1 MLGASLDDSSD
12 HAFAHPASSE
22 LRYRLLGP
30 VTARGESGPIRLGG
44 PKQRTVLAAL
54 LLNANRVVSEEHLT
68 DLLWEDNPPASA
80 RGQLQVR
87 VWELRKL
94 LGRSVIVR
102 SEPGYLIEVRPGE
115 LDTQVFEDS
124 AAEAR
129 VLLDNGDTAG
139 GVACLREALDLW
151 QGSPL
156 GGVTDA
162 LVRRTAQLLEEQRM
176 AALEALFD
184 AELAAGRHAL
194 VIGELR
200 QLCDRYPFGERL
212 QAQLMVALHRSGR
225 ASEAL
230 DVYSETR
237 DRLGT
242 ELGVEPGKALRELH
256 LQVLQGGDR
265 PGEER
270 PAAVVAAVPDVAPAR
285 PVPAQPANGAVR
297 PAELPRDVRGFAG
310 RAETLALLDA
320 QLAATVA
327 AGSPMSDVW
336 VLNGIAGVG
345 KTALALHWAHGAR
358 EHFPDGQLYVN
369 LRGFDAD
376 REPMEPAVALAQ
388 LLRALGADPQG
399 IPSEVDEQAGLY
411 RSTLADK
418 RVLLVLDN
426 ARDASQVLP
435 LLPPT
440 GTVLVT
446 SRNRL
451 GDLIAE
457 TGARSLPLTVLP
469 LEESRALL
477 TGVLGATRVNAESEA
492 VDELARLCGHLP
504 LALRIAAANVSTS
517 LEPRIADMA
526 AELAKGDPLAVLT
539 VDGAEES
546 AVTRAFAVSYET
558 LAPELRRLFRLLGLM
573 AGPDFTPVSAAALAG
588 DPIGDVTR
596 RLQRLAAAHL
606 VEQHVAGR
614 FRFHDLVRD
623 YAVQRADTDESAD
636 ERARA
641 WMRLVEL
648 HLSAADSA
656 DDIFGRRH
664 NPQIPRDPAVTLG
677 KPMKFADSAEA
688 AAWVDA
694 EHENMM
700 AVVRQAVAHGPY
712 PQAWYL
718 ADAVRGPF
726 YHRGRR
732 LEWVDIASAVLAAAR
747 RHDEPLVEAVVLQSV
762 GLAFI
767 HLERHEQ
774 AVEWLTEALQVF
786 RRGNWPEGEAAAL
799 NAFGIALRVAG
810 RFEEA
815 GEQLMRSLELQRTR
829 GSRIGEMKVLN
840 NLGSVYRQLCK
851 LDEASDCLSRA
862 YEISVE
868 EGFRLGEAVAL
879 VGLGLIQRLTGQTA
893 EARKSFTRARDL
905 HHELSYLYGEASALS
920 GLSLLDVDLGE
931 FAQGR
936 EHAVHALELARREQ
950 NRETEVGALNALAR
964 AEAALGLTEPATEH
978 QREAVEVARKWG
990 SAWHVAEALCGMSG
1004 IHAMRREHD
1013 EAFRTGE
1020 ESLTLARNGGLRTIE
1035 ARCLLV
1041 LAGAHASLGRPGQA
1055 KNLCSQAISLSAD
1068 AGLVATEARA
1078 REMLARFSAGRDPG
1092 FAQARPSLVSAV
1104 LTAGATWVP

>member
-1 MLGASLDDSSD
+1 MPGASLHDSSD
-12 HAFAHPASSE
+12 HGFARSTSSE

-30 VTARGESGPIRLGG
+30 VTARGESGPVRLGG

-54 LLNANRVVSEEHLT
+54 LLNANRVVSEELLT
-68 DLLWEDNPPASA
+68 DLLWENDPPASA

-102 SEPGYLIEVRPGE
+102 SEPGYLIDVRTGE
-115 LDTQVFEDS
+115 LDTQVFE
-124 AAEAR
+124 AAAVAAR
-129 VLLDNGDTAG
+129 TMLDEGNPAG
-139 GVACLREALDLW
+139 GVARLREALALW
-151 QGSPL
+151 QGPPL

-162 LVRRTAQLLEEQRM
+162 LVRREAQMLEEQRM
-176 AALEALFD
+176 AAFEALFE
-184 AELAAGRHAL
+184 AEFASGRYAQ

-200 QLCDRYPFGERL
+200 RLSEQYPFGERL

-230 DVYSETR
+230 EVYSEAR
-237 DRLGT
+237 ERLDT

-256 LQVLQGGDR
+256 LRVLKGGDQPVEDR
-265 PGEER
+265 AGP
-270 PAAVVAAVPDVAPAR
+270 PSLAAVIPEAAAPAQAAR
-285 PVPAQPANGAVR
+285 GAIR

-310 RAETLALLDA
+310 RAEKLALLDA
-320 QLAATVA
+320 QLAVTLGS
-327 AGSPMSDVW
+327 GSPMSDIW

-345 KTALALHWAHGAR
+345 KTALALHWAHGVR

-399 IPSEVDEQAGLY
+399 IPTEVDEQAGLY
-411 RSTLADK
+411 RSALADK

-451 GDLIAE
+451 GDLVAE
-457 TGARSLPLTVLP
+457 TGARSLPLPVLP
-469 LEESRALL
+469 LEDSRALL
-477 TGVLGATRVNAESEA
+477 TGVLGATRVDAEAEA
-492 VDELARLCGHLP
+492 ADELARLCGHLP
-504 LALRIAAANVSTS
+504 LALRIAAANISTS

-526 AELAKGDPLAVLT
+526 AELAKGGPLAMLT
-539 VDGAEES
+539 VDGADES

-558 LAPELRRLFRLLGLM
+558 LAPELKRLFRLLGLM
-573 AGPDFTPVSAAALAG
+573 VGPDFTPASAAALAG
-588 DPIGDVTR
+588 DPLADVTR

-606 VEQHVAGR
+606 VEQPVAGR
-614 FRFHDLVRD
+614 FRLHDLVRD
-623 YAVQRADTDESAD
+623 YALRCVGTDESPDA
-636 ERARA
+636 RAQA
-641 WMRLVEL
+641 WMRLVES

-656 DDIFGRRH
+656 DEIFGRRH
-664 NPQIPRDPAVTLG
+664 NPQIPRDRAFVAGRPVT
-677 KPMKFADSAEA
+677 FSDSAEA

-694 EHENMM
+694 EHENMI
-700 AVVRQAVAHGPY
+700 AVVRQAVVHGPY

-732 LEWVDIASAVLAAAR
+732 VEWVDLASTVLGAAR

-774 AVEWLTEALQVF
+774 AVEWLTEALRVF
-786 RRGNWPEGEAAAL
+786 KRVNWPEGEAAAL
-799 NAFGIALRVAG
+799 NTFGIALRVAG
-810 RFEEA
+810 RFEDA
-815 GEQLMRSLELQRTR
+815 GEQLMRSLELQRTL

-851 LDEASDCLSRA
+851 LDDALACLSRA
-862 YEISVE
+862 YDISVE

-879 VGLGLIQRLTGQTA
+879 VGLGLIQRLTGEMDA
-893 EARKSFTRARDL
+893 ARDSFSRALVL

-920 GLSLLDVDLGE
+920 GLSLLDVDTGD
-931 FAQGR
+931 FSRGR
-936 EHAVHALELARREQ
+936 EHATLALELARREQ

-964 AEAALGLTEPATEH
+964 AEAALGLVEPATEH
-978 QREAVEVARKWG
+978 QLEAVEVARNWG
-990 SAWHVAEALCGMSG
+990 SPWHVAESLCGMAG
-1004 IHAMRREHD
+1004 IHAMRREHH
-1013 EAFRTGE
+1013 EALRTGN
-1020 ESLTLARNGGLRTIE
+1020 ESLSLARKGGLRTIE

-1041 LAGAHASLGRPGQA
+1041 LAGAHAGLGQLGEAADLCHQA
-1055 KNLCSQAISLSAD
+1055 ATLCAD
-1068 AGLVATEARA
+1068 AGLAATEARA
-1078 REMLARFSAGRDPG
+1078 QDMLTRFSAGHIR
-1092 FAQARPSLVSAV
+1092 SL
-1104 LTAGATWVP
+1104 

>member
-12 HAFAHPASSE
+12 HAFAQSTFSE

-30 VTARGESGPIRLGG
+30 VTARGESGPVRLGG

-54 LLNANRVVSEEHLT
+54 LLSANRVVSEEQLT
-68 DLLWEDNPPASA
+68 ELLWENDPPASA

-115 LDTQVFEDS
+115 LDTQVFEAA

-129 VLLDNGDTAG
+129 VLLGDGNPSG
-139 GVACLREALDLW
+139 GVARLREALALW
-151 QGSPL
+151 QGPPL

-162 LVRRTAQLLEEQRM
+162 LVRRTAQMLEEQRM
-176 AALEALFD
+176 AALEALFE
-184 AELAAGRHAL
+184 AEFAAGRHAL

-200 QLCDRYPFGERL
+200 QLSEQYPFGERL
-212 QAQLMVALHRSGR
+212 RAQLMVALHRSGR

-230 DVYSETR
+230 EVYAETR
-237 DRLGT
+237 ERLGT
-242 ELGVEPGKALRELH
+242 ELGVEPGKALRDLH
-256 LQVLQGGDR
+256 LQVLQGGDQ
-265 PGEER
+265 PGGDT
-270 PAAVVAAVPDVAPAR
+270 PAPVVAAVPDIAPAR
-285 PVPAQPANGAVR
+285 VARGAVR

-310 RAETLALLDA
+310 RAEKLALLDA
-320 QLAATVA
+320 QLAVTLGS
-327 AGSPMSDVW
+327 GSPMSVVW

-345 KTALALHWAHGAR
+345 KTALALHWAHGVR

-388 LLRALGADPQG
+388 LLRGLGVDPQG
-399 IPSEVDEQAGLY
+399 VPAEVDEQAGLY

-446 SRNRL
+446 SRHRL
-451 GDLIAE
+451 GDLVAE
-457 TGARSLPLTVLP
+457 TGARSLLLGVLP
-469 LEESRALL
+469 LEDSRALL
-477 TGVLGATRVNAESEA
+477 TGVLGATRVDAESEA

-526 AELAKGDPLAVLT
+526 AELAKGGPLAALT

-546 AVTRAFAVSYET
+546 AVTRAFAVSYDT
-558 LAPELRRLFRLLGLM
+558 LAPELRRLFRLLGLV

-588 DPIGDVTR
+588 DPLGDVTR

-623 YAVQRADTDESAD
+623 YAVQRAGIDESAD
-636 ERARA
+636 ARARA

-656 DDIFGRRH
+656 DEIFGRRH
-664 NPQIPRDPAVTLG
+664 NLQIPRDPAFVAG
-677 KPMKFADSAEA
+677 KPVTFADSAEA

-694 EHENMM
+694 EHENMI
-700 AVVRQAVAHGPY
+700 AVVRQAVVHGPY

-732 LEWVDIASAVLAAAR
+732 VEWVDLAYTVLAAAR
-747 RHDEPLVEAVVLQSV
+747 RLDEPLVEAVVLQSV

-767 HLERHEQ
+767 HLERQDQ
-774 AVEWLTEALQVF
+774 AVQWLTEALRVF

-810 RFEEA
+810 RFEDA

-840 NLGSVYRQLCK
+840 NLGSLYRQLCR
-851 LDEASDCLSRA
+851 LDDASDCLSRA
-862 YEISVE
+862 YDISVE

-879 VGLGLIQRLTGQTA
+879 VGLGLIQRLTGRTA
-893 EARKSFTRARDL
+893 EARESFSRALVL

-920 GLSLLDVDLGE
+920 GLSLLDVDTGD
-931 FAQGR
+931 FARGR
-936 EHAVHALELARREQ
+936 EHAARALELARREQ
-950 NRETEVGALNALAR
+950 NRETEVGALSALAR
-964 AEAALGLTEPATEH
+964 AEAALRLTEPAMEH

-990 SAWHVAEALCGMSG
+990 SRWHVAEALCGISG
-1004 IHAMRREHD
+1004 IHAMRREYE
-1013 EAFRTGE
+1013 EALRTGE
-1020 ESLTLARNGGLRTIE
+1020 ESLSLARNGGLRTIE
-1035 ARCLLV
+1035 VRCLLV
-1041 LAGAHASLGRPGQA
+1041 LAGAHADLGRPGEA
-1055 KNLCSQAISLSAD
+1055 KDLCGQAITLCAE

-1078 REMLARFSAGRDPG
+1078 RDMLTRFSAGHI
-1092 FAQARPSLVSAV
+1092 SA
-1104 LTAGATWVP
+1104 P

>member
-1 MLGASLDDSSD
+1 MLGASPDDSSD
-12 HAFAHPASSE
+12 YASAHPSSGE

-68 DLLWEDNPPASA
+68 GLLWEDNPPASA

-115 LDTQVFEDS
+115 LDTRIFEDS
-124 AAEAR
+124 VAGAR
-129 VLLDNGDTAG
+129 ALLDNGDTAR
-139 GVACLREALDLW
+139 GVAGLRAALDLW

-162 LVRRTAQLLEEQRM
+162 LVRRAAQMLEEQRM

-184 AELAAGRHAL
+184 AELAAGRHAV

-200 QLCDRYPFGERL
+200 GLCEQYPFGERL

-230 DVYSETR
+230 EVYSETR
-237 DRLGT
+237 ERLGA
-242 ELGVEPGKALRELH
+242 ELGVKPGKALRELH
-256 LQVLQGGDR
+256 LQVLQGSDR
-265 PGEER
+265 PGGGT
-270 PAAVVAAVPDVAPAR
+270 PAPVVAAMPDIAPAR
-285 PVPAQPANGAVR
+285 SVTTRPAQTAGTAVR

-310 RAETLALLDA
+310 RAEKLALLDA
-320 QLAATVA
+320 QLAATIE

-336 VLNGIAGVG
+336 VVNGIAGVG
-345 KTALALHWAHGAR
+345 KTALALHWAHGVR
-358 EHFPDGQLYVN
+358 EQFPDGQLYVN

-376 REPMEPAVALAQ
+376 REPMEPAVALGQ
-388 LLRALGADPQG
+388 LLRALGADPRG
-399 IPSEVDEQAGLY
+399 IPTEVDEQAGLY

-426 ARDASQVLP
+426 ARDANQVLP

-451 GDLIAE
+451 GDLVAE
-457 TGARSLPLTVLP
+457 TGARSLPLGVLP

-477 TGVLGATRVNAESEA
+477 IGVLGVTRVDAESEA
-492 VDELARLCGHLP
+492 VDELGRLCGHLP

-517 LEPRIADMA
+517 LEPRVADMA
-526 AELAKGDPLAVLT
+526 AELAKGDPLAALT

-558 LAPELRRLFRLLGLM
+558 LAPELRRLFRLLGLI
-573 AGPDFTPVSAAALAG
+573 AGPDFTPVSAAAVAG

-623 YAVQRADTDESAD
+623 YAVQCAGIDENAED
-636 ERARA
+636 RARA
-641 WMRLVEL
+641 WRRLVEL

-656 DDIFGRRH
+656 EDIFGRRH
-664 NPQIPRDPAVTLG
+664 NPRIPRDPAVTPG
-677 KPMKFADSAEA
+677 KPVKFADSAAA

-700 AVVRQAVAHGPY
+700 AVVRQAVAHGPF

-732 LEWVDIASAVLAAAR
+732 VEWVDIASTVLAAAR
-747 RHDEPLVEAVVLQSV
+747 RHDQPLVEAVVLHSV

-767 HLERHEQ
+767 HLKRHEQ
-774 AVEWLTEALQVF
+774 AVEWLTEALRVF
-786 RRGNWPEGEAAAL
+786 RRTNWPEGEAAAL

-815 GEQLMRSLELQRTR
+815 GEQLMRSLELERAR

-840 NLGSVYRQLCK
+840 NLGSVYRQLCR
-851 LDEASDCLSRA
+851 LDEASDCLNRA

-879 VGLGLIQRLTGQTA
+879 VGLGLIRRLTGERA
-893 EARKSFTRARDL
+893 AARDSFARALVL

-920 GLSLLDVDLGE
+920 GLSLLDVDEGE
-931 FAQGR
+931 FASGR
-936 EHAVHALELARREQ
+936 ERATRALELARREQ

-964 AEAALGLTEPATEH
+964 AEVALNLLEPAAEH

-990 SAWHVAEALCGMSG
+990 STWHVAEALCGMAG
-1004 IHAMRREHD
+1004 IHAARCENH
-1013 EAFRTGE
+1013 EALRTGE
-1020 ESLTLARNGGLRTIE
+1020 ESLILARNGGLRTIE

-1041 LAGAHASLGRPGQA
+1041 LAGVHAWLGRPGEAKDLCAQA
-1055 KNLCSQAISLSAD
+1055 VSLSAE

-1078 REMLARFSAGRDPG
+1078 REILSRFAVVRAG
-1092 FAQARPSLVSAV
+1092 
-1104 LTAGATWVP
+1104 